1 MAGKKI
7 SNEAGIA
14 ALQDLP
20 AELATAV
27 RYLLQKI
34 EADHRGGTVELR
46 VPPFGAVQCI
56 EGMNHRRGTPPNV
69 VEMTPEVFLGL
80 CKGEIS
86 AKEAMTMPGC
96 SFSGEKADL
105 AFGVFPLLGL

>member
-7 SNEAGIA
+7 SSDAGNA
-14 ALQDLP
+14 ALSDLP
-20 AELATAV
+20 EQLPTAV

-34 EADHRGGTVELR
+34 EADFRGGTVELR

-56 EGMNHRRGTPPNV
+56 EGMNHSRGTPPNV
-69 VEMTPEVFLGL
+69 VEMTPEVFLAL

-86 AKEAMTMPGC
+86 PQEAMTKPGC
-96 SFSGEKADL
+96 SFSGEKANL